1 MKEKII
7 EDTGLLIEKL
17 LKEKERKRK
26 IVFTNGCFDLLHIGH
41 IKLLKEAKRQGDILI
56 VAINSDD
63 SVKRLKGPGRP
74 LFPVSERAEI
84 LASLEMVDYVTIFDT
99 DDPYPI
105 ISKLKPDI
113 LVKGGDWEKEK
124 IVGRDI
130 VESTGGKVIRVP
142 LLEGYSTSGIIQKIR
157 NL

>member
-84 LASLEMVDYVTIFDT
+84 LASLEMVDYV
-99 DDPYPI
+99 
-105 ISKLKPDI
+105 K
-113 LVKGGDWEKEK
+113 
-124 IVGRDI
+124 
-130 VESTGGKVIRVP
+130 
-142 LLEGYSTSGIIQKIR
+142 
-157 NL
+157 N